1 MNLDQGKLDLPAELK
16 LSEILAKSQK
26 AVIKKCWRQEILDEN
41 FMKGFL
47 YLSHWS
53 SDVRQLAAV
62 TESDT
67 TLGFALL
74 KQQQT
79 KAILSK

>member
-1 MNLDQGKLDLPAELK
+1 
-16 LSEILAKSQK
+16 LANSQK
-26 AVIKKCWRQEILDEN
+26 AVIEKCWRQEILDEN
-41 FMKGFL
+41 FVKGFL

-53 SDVRQLAAV
+53 SDVRQLATV

-74 KQQQT
+74 RQQQT